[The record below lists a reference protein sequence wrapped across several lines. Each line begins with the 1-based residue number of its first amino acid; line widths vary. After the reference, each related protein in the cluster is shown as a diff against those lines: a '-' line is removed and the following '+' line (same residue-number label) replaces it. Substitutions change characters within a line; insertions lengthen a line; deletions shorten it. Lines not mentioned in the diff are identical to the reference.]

1 MKNGISR
8 LSIVSGLMI
17 FSSVVY
23 GQGAESASN
32 FYTNLLIGILGFVV
46 IAVLLQLTDN
56 LLLIEAKKTGADKT
70 GRNFSI
76 FPVLGEIFKKS
87 LPARLDGESVVRL
100 EKGHDI
106 LIEGESVEKIDSEVR
121 ANTFAVQPPN
131 YIGIKPIPKVVVQ
144 VGDSVKAGD
153 ELFYDKQN
161 PEVKFVA
168 PVSGEIIAL
177 NRAEKRAIKEV
188 VILADKTQEYKALPS
203 VNLDEISRED
213 LMAFMMEHGALGMI
227 RQRPYNVVVDP
238 AVIPNNIF
246 VSTFDSA
253 PLAPNL
259 NFVIKGKEEAFAA
272 GLKVLA
278 KLTSGKVHLGLD
290 GKSEETPAAAF
301 VEAEGVEKTYFHG
314 AHPAGNVG
322 IQIHHTAPIN
332 ANDTVWTLDVQSVA
346 TIGAMVTES
355 KFDAS
360 RVVAIA
366 GAVNDPKY
374 VNTFIGANI
383 GDLLKDNVSIDNP
396 RYISGDVL
404 SGEEKQGEEFL
415 NIFDDQISV
424 VKEGDYYEMFGWLLP
439 LTPRP
444 SISNTFPNFLFRDHK
459 FEVDTNTHGEYRA
472 FVVTGQYEKVLPMD
486 IYPQHLLKS
495 ILVNDYERMEGLGL
509 LEVVEEDL
517 ALCEFVC
524 TSKQPVQNILRE
536 GLNTLREQ

>member
-8 LSIVSGLMI
+8 LSTISGLMI

-23 GQGAESASN
+23 GQGAENASS
-32 FYTNLLIGILGFVV
+32 FYTNLLIGTLGFVV

-76 FPVLGEIFKKS
+76 FPTIGEIFKKR
-87 LPARLDGESVVRL
+87 LPARLAGEQVVRL
-100 EKGHDI
+100 DKGHDI
-106 LIEGESVEKIDSEVR
+106 LVEGESVETIDSKVK

-131 YIGIKPIPKVVVQ
+131 YNGIKPIPKLVVQ

-161 PEVKFVA
+161 PDLKFVA
-168 PVSGEIIAL
+168 PVSGEVIAL
-177 NRAEKRAIKEV
+177 NRKEKRAIKEV
-188 VILADKTQEYKALPS
+188 VILADKKQEFRTLPS
-203 VNLDEISRED
+203 IDLEESSRED
-213 LMAFMMEHGALGMI
+213 LMAFMMEYGAFGMI
-227 RQRPYNVVVDP
+227 RQRPYNVVVDHT
-238 AVIPNNIF
+238 VIPSNIF
-246 VSTFDSA
+246 ISTFDSA

-259 NFVIKGKEEAFAA
+259 NFVIKGKEAAFAQ
-272 GLKVLA
+272 GLKVLS
-278 KLTSGKVHLGLD
+278 KLTSGQVHLGLD
-290 GKSEETPAAAF
+290 GKSENSPSPAF
-301 VEAEGVEKTYFHG
+301 VEAEGVEKTYFYG

-332 ANDTVWTLDVQSVA
+332 ANDTVWTLDVQAVA
-346 TIGAMVTES
+346 TIGSMVADS

-360 RVVAIA
+360 RLVAIG
-366 GAVNDPKY
+366 GAVDNPTY
-374 VNTFIGANI
+374 ANTYIGANI
-383 GDLLKDNVSIDNP
+383 GELLKDNVSIEKP

-404 SGEEKQGEEFL
+404 SGEQKQTEEFL

-439 LTPRP
+439 LSPRP

-459 FEVDTNTHGEYRA
+459 FEVDTNTHGENRA

-524 TSKQPVQNILRE
+524 TSKQPVQKILRE